1 MINDDLK
8 NKILEGFK
16 YFTNRYAQDITYRKN
31 DETTRR
37 KLSNF
42 CENLKIFS
50 NNIFNGFETVD
61 HGKWQNSGNISKYIY
76 GIDISPLKTNL
87 IWLFILPF

>member
-31 DETTRR
+31 DE
-37 KLSNF
+37 
-42 CENLKIFS
+42 
-50 NNIFNGFETVD
+50 NNTPQI
-61 HGKWQNSGNISKYIY
+61 K
-76 GIDISPLKTNL
+76 
-87 IWLFILPF
+87 